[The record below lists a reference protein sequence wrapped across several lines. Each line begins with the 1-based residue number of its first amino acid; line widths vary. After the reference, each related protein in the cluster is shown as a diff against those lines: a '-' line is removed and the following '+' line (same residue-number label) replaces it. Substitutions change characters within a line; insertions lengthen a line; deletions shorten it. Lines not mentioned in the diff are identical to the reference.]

1 MAGLTG
7 NIQKQLEEL
16 RSHISEQHNNCQ
28 SVKVLKNT
36 DNLIVKLNQFLKYN
50 INLTIQLPGIYLI
63 IEKQSF
69 QYLICV
75 NFFKDDLD
83 LAQVIVCVTCSKASQ
98 PLSGSEELQHHL
110 NNYIYNSF
118 DNQHDRN
125 LFISLFE
132 EACSYVKEHFI
143 ATEEVQPFKSKDTK
157 KTNKASKGS
166 DSEEGA
172 TEKKRSMKTSTDV
185 LNRIMWDNEVKKEF
199 ITVGYLDRFLGIK
212 ECAFSDFDWG
222 DIVNADLGRS
232 T

>member
-1 MAGLTG
+1 M
-7 NIQKQLEEL
+7 
-16 RSHISEQHNNCQ
+16 
-28 SVKVLKNT
+28 
-36 DNLIVKLNQFLKYN
+36 
-50 INLTIQLPGIYLI
+50 
-63 IEKQSF
+63 
-69 QYLICV
+69 

-83 LAQVIVCVTCSKASQ
+83 LTKVIVCVTSTKASQ

-118 DNQHDRN
+118 NNQHDKN

-132 EACSYVKEHFI
+132 EACSYVKEHFA
-143 ATEEVQPFKSKDTK
+143 ATEVKPIKSENTK
-157 KTNKASKGS
+157 KAKKVSKSS
-166 DSEEGA
+166 DSEEDM

-185 LNRIMWDNEVKKEF
+185 LNRIMWDNRVNKEF

-222 DIVNADLGRS
+222 DIVNADLGKS